1 MLRVR
6 ITMSIILYL
15 FYAVLIVSTGRILI
29 RLFLSIAYNLTRNKK
44 ESGVFPKISIVVPA
58 FNEAKTIKNCI
69 ESLQSL
75 DYPSFEI
82 IVVDDGSSDNTF
94 EVASQCK
101 YAKVIHQNNQGKPIA
116 LNNGISHSSG
126 EIILTVDADTELDRS
141 ALRPIASRFAA
152 NNKLGAVAGNVKVKR
167 EPTILNTIQSA
178 EYATGINLVRKG
190 QSVLGTV
197 MVVPGPVAAL
207 KKKTIEQVGFFSDDT
222 FAEDFDI
229 TVKILKRGYEIEYEE
244 DSLAYTDAP
253 KNTEDL
259 IKQRRRWYRGM
270 LQVLDKHKDMYF
282 NRKYGVVGLF
292 GIPNLWFDTIA
303 PFLNIGFLFVTLL
316 TWIITGEFTI
326 SLFGIMVYLGVSLT
340 LGILGLSLEP
350 KPEKRNYLALPLL
363 LFYNMFLDG
372 IRIMSLTE
380 EMVNIVMDWEKPK
393 R

>member
-1 MLRVR
+1 
-6 ITMSIILYL
+6 MSVILYL
-15 FYAVLIVSTGRILI
+15 FYAVLIVSTSRILI
-29 RLFLSIAYNLTRNKK
+29 RLFLSLAYNLTRNKEETK
-44 ESGVFPKISIVVPA
+44 TFPRISVIVPA
-58 FNEAKTIKNCI
+58 FYEEKTIKNCI
-69 ESLQSL
+69 KSLQRL
-75 DYPSFEI
+75 DYPNFEI
-82 IVVDDGSSDNTF
+82 IVVDDGSNDNTF

-101 YAKVIHQNNQGKPIA
+101 RTKVLQQKNQGKPNA
-116 LNNGISHSSG
+116 LNNGILHSSG
-126 EIILTVDADTELDRS
+126 EIILTVDADTELEKS
-141 ALRPIASRFAA
+141 ALRPIANRFAI
-152 NNKLGAVAGNVKVKR
+152 NGKLGAVAGNVKVKR
-167 EPTILNTIQSA
+167 EPTVLNTIQSA

-207 KKKTIEQVGFFSDDT
+207 RKEAIEKIGVFSDDT

-229 TVKILKRGYEIEYEE
+229 TVKILKAGYEIEYEE
-244 DSLAYTDAP
+244 KSLAYTDAP

-270 LQVLDKHKDMYF
+270 LQVLDKHRNMYF
-282 NRKYGVVGLF
+282 NLKYGVAGLF
-292 GIPNLWFDTIA
+292 GIPNLWFDSIA

-316 TWIITGEFTI
+316 TWMISGEFSV
-326 SLFGIMVYLGVSLT
+326 SLFGVMVYLFVSLI
-340 LGILGLSLEP
+340 LGIIGLSLEP

-380 EMVNIVMDWEKPK
+380 ETVSILMDWEKPK

>member
-1 MLRVR
+1 
-6 ITMSIILYL
+6 MSIILYL
-15 FYAVLIVSTGRILI
+15 FYAIIIISTGRVIV
-29 RLFLSIAYNLTRNKK
+29 RLFLSIAYNLTRIKK
-44 ESGVFPKISIVVPA
+44 ETNIFPKITIIVPA
-58 FNEAKTIKNCI
+58 FNEATTITNCI
-69 ESLQSL
+69 KSLQNL
-75 DYPSFEI
+75 DYPNFEI
-82 IVVDDGSSDNTF
+82 IVVDDGSNDATY
-94 EVASQCK
+94 EVANQCK
-101 YAKVIHQNNQGKPIA
+101 GVKVFQQKNQGKPIA

-126 EIILTVDADTELDRS
+126 EIILTVDADTELDRD
-141 ALRPIASRFAA
+141 ALKPIANRFAC

-167 EPTILNTIQSA
+167 EPTLLNTIQSA

-207 KKKTIEQVGFFSDDT
+207 KKEAIEHVGFFSDDT

-229 TVKILKRGYEIEYEE
+229 TVKILKKGYEIEYEE
-244 DSLAYTDAP
+244 ASLAYTDTP
-253 KNTEDL
+253 KSTEDL

-270 LQVLDKHKDMYF
+270 LQVLDKHKGMYF
-282 NRKYGVVGLF
+282 NRKYGIVGIF

-303 PFLNIGFLFVTLL
+303 PFLNIGLLLVTLL
-316 TWIITGEFTI
+316 TWMVTGEFSV
-326 SLFGIMVYLGVSLT
+326 SLFGITAYLGVSLV

-380 EMVNIVMDWEKPK
+380 EMINILMDWEKPK

>member
-1 MLRVR
+1 
-6 ITMSIILYL
+6 MSIILYL

-29 RLFLSIAYNLTRNKK
+29 RLFLSIGYNLTRNKK
-44 ESGVFPKISIVVPA
+44 ETGVFPKISIVVPA

-75 DYPSFEI
+75 DYPNFEI

-94 EVASQCK
+94 EVASQCRD
-101 YAKVIHQNNQGKPIA
+101 AKVIHQDNQGKPIA
-116 LNNGISHSSG
+116 LNNGVSHSSG

-141 ALRPIASRFAA
+141 ALRPMASRFAA

-229 TVKILKRGYEIEYEE
+229 TVKILKKGYEIEYEE
-244 DSLAYTDAP
+244 ASLAYTDAP
-253 KNTEDL
+253 KNIEDL

-282 NRKYGVVGLF
+282 NRKYGVVGFF

-316 TWIITGEFTI
+316 AWIITGEFTI
-326 SLFGIMVYLGVSLT
+326 SLFGIIVYLVFSLI

-350 KPEKRNYLALPLL
+350 KPEKRSYLALPLL

-372 IRIMSLTE
+372 IRIMCLTE

>member
-1 MLRVR
+1 VSL
-6 ITMSIILYL
+6 ILYL
-15 FYAVLIVSTGRILI
+15 FYATLIVSISRLSI
-29 RLFLSIAYNLTRNKK
+29 RLFLSLTYNLTRIKK
-44 ESGVFPKISIVVPA
+44 ELITFPKISIIVPA
-58 FNEAKTIKNCI
+58 FNEAKTIKKCI
-69 ESLQSL
+69 KSLQNL
-75 DYPSFEI
+75 DYPNFEI
-82 IVVDDGSSDNTF
+82 IVIDDGSTDNTL
-94 EVASQCK
+94 EIASK
-101 YAKVIHQNNQGKPIA
+101 YEYAKVFSQENQGKPIA

-126 EIILTVDADTELDRS
+126 EIILTVDADTELDRE
-141 ALRPIASRFAA
+141 ALRTIAKRFAA

-197 MVVPGPVAAL
+197 MIVPGPVAAL
-207 KKKTIEQVGFFSDDT
+207 KKEVIEEVGYFSDDT

-229 TVKILKRGYEIEYEE
+229 TVKILKKGYEIEYEE
-244 DSLAYTDAP
+244 ASLAYTDTP

-270 LQVLDKHKDMYF
+270 IQVLDKHKSMYF
-282 NRKYGVVGLF
+282 NRKYGIVGLL
-292 GIPNLWFDTIA
+292 GIPNLWFDAFT
-303 PFLNIGFLFVTLL
+303 PFLNIGFLLVTLL
-316 TWIITGEFTI
+316 TWIITGEFSASI
-326 SLFGIMVYLGVSLT
+326 FGIMVYLGVSLG
-340 LGILGLSLEP
+340 LGIIGLSLEP

-380 EMVNIVMDWEKPK
+380 ETVNILMDWEKPK

>member
-1 MLRVR
+1 
-6 ITMSIILYL
+6 MSVILYL
-15 FYAVLIVSTGRILI
+15 FYATLIVSTSRLLI
-29 RLFLSIAYNLTRNKK
+29 RLFLSLTYNLTRIK
-44 ESGVFPKISIVVPA
+44 EKIKTFPKISIIVPA

-69 ESLQSL
+69 KSLQSL
-75 DYPSFEI
+75 NYPNFEI
-82 IVVDDGSSDNTF
+82 IVIDDGSSDNTF
-94 EVASQCK
+94 KIASKCD
-101 YAKVIHQNNQGKPIA
+101 YAKVFSQENQGKPIA

-126 EIILTVDADTELDRS
+126 EIILTVDADTELDRE
-141 ALRPIASRFAA
+141 ALRTIAKRFAA

-197 MVVPGPVAAL
+197 MIVPGPVAAL
-207 KKKTIEQVGFFSDDT
+207 KKEAIEEVGFFSDDT

-229 TVKILKRGYEIEYEE
+229 TVKILKEGYEIEYEE
-244 DSLAYTDAP
+244 ASLAYTDAP
-253 KNTEDL
+253 KSTEDL

-270 LQVLDKHKDMYF
+270 IQVLDKHKSLYF
-282 NRKYGVVGLF
+282 NRKYGVVGLL
-292 GIPNLWFDTIA
+292 GIPNLWFDAFT
-303 PFLNIGFLFVTLL
+303 PFLNIGFLLVTLL
-316 TWIITGEFTI
+316 TWIITGEFSA
-326 SLFGIMVYLGVSLT
+326 SLFGIMVYLGVSLV

-380 EMVNIVMDWEKPK
+380 ETVNILMDWEKPK

>member
-1 MLRVR
+1 
-6 ITMSIILYL
+6 MSVILYL
-15 FYAVLIVSTGRILI
+15 FYAVLIVSTSRILI
-29 RLFLSIAYNLTRNKK
+29 RLFLSLAYNLTRNKEETK
-44 ESGVFPKISIVVPA
+44 TFPRISVIVPA
-58 FNEAKTIKNCI
+58 FNEEKTIKNCI
-69 ESLQSL
+69 KSLQRL
-75 DYPSFEI
+75 DYPNFEI
-82 IVVDDGSSDNTF
+82 IVVDDGSNDNTF

-101 YAKVIHQNNQGKPIA
+101 RTKVLQQKNQGKPNA
-116 LNNGISHSSG
+116 LNNGILHSSG
-126 EIILTVDADTELDRS
+126 EIILTVDADTELEKS
-141 ALRPIASRFAA
+141 ALRPIANRFAI
-152 NNKLGAVAGNVKVKR
+152 NGKLGAVAGNVKVKR
-167 EPTILNTIQSA
+167 EPTVLNTIQSA

-207 KKKTIEQVGFFSDDT
+207 KKEAIEKIGFFSDDT

-229 TVKILKRGYEIEYEE
+229 TVKILKAGYEIEYEE
-244 DSLAYTDAP
+244 KSLAYTDAP

-270 LQVLDKHKDMYF
+270 LQVLDKHRNMYF
-282 NRKYGVVGLF
+282 NLKYGVAGLF
-292 GIPNLWFDTIA
+292 GIPNLWFDSIA

-316 TWIITGEFTI
+316 TWMISGEFSV
-326 SLFGIMVYLGVSLT
+326 SLFGVMVYLFVSLI
-340 LGILGLSLEP
+340 LGIIGLSLEP

-380 EMVNIVMDWEKPK
+380 ETVSILMDWEKPK

>member
-1 MLRVR
+1 
-6 ITMSIILYL
+6 MSIILYL
-15 FYAVLIVSTGRILI
+15 FYAIIIISTGRVIV
-29 RLFLSIAYNLTRNKK
+29 RLFLSIAYNLTRIKK
-44 ESGVFPKISIVVPA
+44 ETNFFPKITIIVPA
-58 FNEAKTIKNCI
+58 FNEAKTITNCI
-69 ESLQSL
+69 KSLKNL
-75 DYPSFEI
+75 DYPNFEI
-82 IVVDDGSSDNTF
+82 IVVDDGSNDATY
-94 EVASQCK
+94 EVANQCK
-101 YAKVIHQNNQGKPIA
+101 GVKVFQQKNQGKPIA

-126 EIILTVDADTELDRS
+126 EIILTVDADTELDRD
-141 ALRPIASRFAA
+141 ALKPIANRFAC
-152 NNKLGAVAGNVKVKR
+152 NNKLGAVAGNVKVKQ
-167 EPTILNTIQSA
+167 EPTLLNTIQSA

-207 KKKTIEQVGFFSDDT
+207 KKEAIEHVGFFSDDT

-229 TVKILKRGYEIEYEE
+229 TVKILKKGYEIEYEE
-244 DSLAYTDAP
+244 ASLAYTDTP
-253 KNTEDL
+253 KSTEDL

-270 LQVLDKHKDMYF
+270 LQVLDKHKGMYF
-282 NRKYGVVGLF
+282 NRKYGIVGIF

-303 PFLNIGFLFVTLL
+303 PFLNVGLLLVTLL
-316 TWIITGEFTI
+316 TWMVTGEFSV
-326 SLFGIMVYLGVSLT
+326 SLFGIAAYLGVSLV

-380 EMVNIVMDWEKPK
+380 EMINILMDWEKPK

>member
-1 MLRVR
+1 
-6 ITMSIILYL
+6 MSIILYL
-15 FYAVLIVSTGRILI
+15 FYAVIIISTGRVLI
-29 RLFLSIAYNLTRNKK
+29 RLFLSIAYNLTRIKTETNI
-44 ESGVFPKISIVVPA
+44 FPKISIIVPA
-58 FNEAKTIKNCI
+58 FNEAKTITNCI
-69 ESLQSL
+69 RSLQDL
-75 DYPSFEI
+75 DYPNFEI
-82 IVVDDGSSDNTF
+82 IVVDDGSNDATY
-94 EVASQCK
+94 EVANQCDG
-101 YAKVIHQNNQGKPIA
+101 AKVFRQKNQGKPIA

-126 EIILTVDADTELDRS
+126 EIILTVDADTELDRN
-141 ALRPIASRFAA
+141 ALKPIANRFAC
-152 NNKLGAVAGNVKVKR
+152 NDKLGAVAGNVKVKR

-207 KKKTIEQVGFFSDDT
+207 KKEAIEQVGLFSDDT

-229 TVKILKRGYEIEYEE
+229 TVKILKKGYEIEYEE
-244 DSLAYTDAP
+244 ASLAYTDTP
-253 KNTEDL
+253 KSTEDL

-270 LQVLDKHKDMYF
+270 LQVLDKHKSMYF
-282 NRKYGVVGLF
+282 NRKYGIVGIF

-303 PFLNIGFLFVTLL
+303 PFLNIGLLFVTLL
-316 TWIITGEFTI
+316 TWMITGEFSV
-326 SLFGIMVYLGVSLT
+326 SLFGIATYLGVSLV
-340 LGILGLSLEP
+340 LGILGLILEP

-380 EMVNIVMDWEKPK
+380 ETVNILMDWEKPK

>member
-1 MLRVR
+1 
-6 ITMSIILYL
+6 MSIILYL
-15 FYAVLIVSTGRILI
+15 FYAIIIISTGRVIV
-29 RLFLSIAYNLTRNKK
+29 RLFLSIAYNLTRIKK
-44 ESGVFPKISIVVPA
+44 ETNIFPKITIIVPA
-58 FNEAKTIKNCI
+58 FNEATTITNCI
-69 ESLQSL
+69 KSLQNL
-75 DYPSFEI
+75 DYPKFEI
-82 IVVDDGSSDNTF
+82 IVVDDGSNDATY
-94 EVASQCK
+94 EVANQCK
-101 YAKVIHQNNQGKPIA
+101 GVKVFQQKNQGKPIA

-126 EIILTVDADTELDRS
+126 EIILTVDADTELDRD
-141 ALRPIASRFAA
+141 ALKPIANRFAC

-167 EPTILNTIQSA
+167 EPTLLNTIQSA

-207 KKKTIEQVGFFSDDT
+207 KKEAIEHVGFFSDDT

-229 TVKILKRGYEIEYEE
+229 TVKILKKGYEIEYEE
-244 DSLAYTDAP
+244 ASLAYTDTP
-253 KNTEDL
+253 KSTEDL

-270 LQVLDKHKDMYF
+270 LQVLDKHKGMYF
-282 NRKYGVVGLF
+282 NRKYGIVGIF

-303 PFLNIGFLFVTLL
+303 PFLNIGLLLVTLL
-316 TWIITGEFTI
+316 TWMITGEFYV
-326 SLFGIMVYLGVSLT
+326 SLFGIATYLGVSLV

-380 EMVNIVMDWEKPK
+380 EMINILMDWEKPK

>member
-1 MLRVR
+1 
-6 ITMSIILYL
+6 MSIILYL

-29 RLFLSIAYNLTRNKK
+29 RLFLSIGYNLTRNKK
-44 ESGVFPKISIVVPA
+44 ETKVFPKISIIVPA

-75 DYPSFEI
+75 DYPNFEI

-101 YAKVIHQNNQGKPIA
+101 GAMVLRQENQGKPIA
-116 LNNGISHSSG
+116 LNNGISNSSG
-126 EIILTVDADTELDRS
+126 EVILTVDADTELDKG
-141 ALRPIASRFAA
+141 ALKPIANRFAA
-152 NNKLGAVAGNVKVKR
+152 NSKLGAVAGNVKVKR
-167 EPTILNTIQSA
+167 ELAILNTIQSA

-190 QSVLGTV
+190 QSLLGTV
-197 MVVPGPVAAL
+197 MVVPGPVAAIR
-207 KKKTIEQVGFFSDDT
+207 KEAVEAVGFFSDDT

-229 TVKILKRGYEIEYEE
+229 TVKILKKGYEIEYEE
-244 DSLAYTDAP
+244 ASLAYTDAP

-259 IKQRRRWYRGM
+259 MKQRRRWYRGM
-270 LQVLDKHKDMYF
+270 LQVLDKHKDLYF

-303 PFLNIGFLFVTLL
+303 PFLNIAFLFVILL
-316 TWIITGEFTI
+316 TWIVTGEFSV
-326 SLFGIMVYLGVSLT
+326 SLIGIAIYLGVSLG

-350 KPEKRNYLALPLL
+350 KPEKRNYLVLPLL
-363 LFYNMFLDG
+363 LFYNVFLDG

-380 EMVNIVMDWEKPK
+380 EMVNILMDWEKPK

>member
-1 MLRVR
+1 
-6 ITMSIILYL
+6 MSIILYL
-15 FYAVLIVSTGRILI
+15 FYAIIIISTGRVIV
-29 RLFLSIAYNLTRNKK
+29 RLFLSIAYNLTRIKK
-44 ESGVFPKISIVVPA
+44 ETNIFPKITIIVPA
-58 FNEAKTIKNCI
+58 FNEATTITNCI
-69 ESLQSL
+69 KSLQNL
-75 DYPSFEI
+75 DYPNFEI
-82 IVVDDGSSDNTF
+82 IVVDDGSNDATY
-94 EVASQCK
+94 EVANQCK
-101 YAKVIHQNNQGKPIA
+101 GVKVFQQKNQGKPIA

-126 EIILTVDADTELDRS
+126 EIILTVDADTELDRD
-141 ALRPIASRFAA
+141 ALKPIANRFAC

-167 EPTILNTIQSA
+167 EPTLLNTIQSA

-207 KKKTIEQVGFFSDDT
+207 KKEAIEHVGFFSDDT

-229 TVKILKRGYEIEYEE
+229 TVKILKKGYEIEYEE
-244 DSLAYTDAP
+244 TSLAYTDTP
-253 KNTEDL
+253 KSTEDL

-270 LQVLDKHKDMYF
+270 LQVLDKHKGMYF
-282 NRKYGVVGLF
+282 NRKYGIVGIF

-303 PFLNIGFLFVTLL
+303 PFLNIGLLLVTLL
-316 TWIITGEFTI
+316 TWMVTGEFSV
-326 SLFGIMVYLGVSLT
+326 SLFGITAYLGVSLV

-380 EMVNIVMDWEKPK
+380 EMINILMDWEKPK

>member
-1 MLRVR
+1 
-6 ITMSIILYL
+6 MSVILYL
-15 FYAVLIVSTGRILI
+15 FYAVIIISTGRVLV
-29 RLFLSIAYNLTRNKK
+29 RLFLSIVYNLTRIKK
-44 ESGVFPKISIVVPA
+44 ETNVFPKISIIVPA
-58 FNEAKTIKNCI
+58 FNEAKTITNCI
-69 ESLQSL
+69 RSLQNL
-75 DYPSFEI
+75 DYPNFEI
-82 IVVDDGSSDNTF
+82 IVVDDGSNDGTY
-94 EVASQCK
+94 EVANQCEGATVFRQK
-101 YAKVIHQNNQGKPIA
+101 NQGKPIA

-126 EIILTVDADTELDRS
+126 EIILTVDADTELDRG
-141 ALRPIASRFAA
+141 ALKPIANRFVC
-152 NNKLGAVAGNVKVKR
+152 NDKLGAVAGNVKVKR
-167 EPTILNTIQSA
+167 EPSILNIIQSA

-207 KKKTIEQVGFFSDDT
+207 KKEAIEQVEFFSDDT

-229 TVKILKRGYEIEYEE
+229 TVKILKKGYEIEYEE
-244 DSLAYTDAP
+244 ASLAYTDTP

-270 LQVLDKHKDMYF
+270 LQVLDKHKGMYF
-282 NRKYGVVGLF
+282 NRKYGIVGFF

-303 PFLNIGFLFVTLL
+303 PFLNIGLLFVTLL
-316 TWIITGEFTI
+316 TWMITGEFSV
-326 SLFGIMVYLGVSLT
+326 SLFGIATYLGFSLI
-340 LGILGLSLEP
+340 LSILGLILEP

-380 EMVNIVMDWEKPK
+380 EMMNILMDWEKPK

>member
-1 MLRVR
+1 
-6 ITMSIILYL
+6 MSLILYL
-15 FYAVLIVSTGRILI
+15 FYATLIVSISRLSI
-29 RLFLSIAYNLTRNKK
+29 RLFLSLTYNLTRIKK
-44 ESGVFPKISIVVPA
+44 ELITFPKISIIVPA
-58 FNEAKTIKNCI
+58 FNEAKTIKKCI
-69 ESLQSL
+69 KSLQNL
-75 DYPSFEI
+75 DYPNFEI
-82 IVVDDGSSDNTF
+82 IVIDDGSTDNTL
-94 EVASQCK
+94 EIASK
-101 YAKVIHQNNQGKPIA
+101 YEYAKVFSQENQGKPIA

-126 EIILTVDADTELDRS
+126 EIILTVDADTELDRE
-141 ALRPIASRFAA
+141 ALRTIAKRFAA

-197 MVVPGPVAAL
+197 MIVPGPVAAL
-207 KKKTIEQVGFFSDDT
+207 KKEVIEEVGYFSDDT

-229 TVKILKRGYEIEYEE
+229 TVKILKKGYEIEYEE
-244 DSLAYTDAP
+244 ASLAYTDTP

-270 LQVLDKHKDMYF
+270 IQVLDKHKSMYF
-282 NRKYGVVGLF
+282 NRKYGIVGLL
-292 GIPNLWFDTIA
+292 GIPNLWFDAFT
-303 PFLNIGFLFVTLL
+303 PFLNIGFLLVTLL
-316 TWIITGEFTI
+316 TWIITGEFSASI
-326 SLFGIMVYLGVSLT
+326 FGIMVYLGVSLG
-340 LGILGLSLEP
+340 LGIIGLSLEP

-380 EMVNIVMDWEKPK
+380 ETVNILMDWEKPK